1 MDLQPYLHLAG
12 QNLLNCLNPEANYLP
27 YWHMTVDPENRAEY
41 CFRKHCTG
49 HNIGRWWN
57 AMLRLEANIGFKIP
71 GAIEC
76 AMLENSWRLADNPS
90 GIFLEDIDLNDA
102 ATWYIHS
109 YRETMLAYGLLVQ
122 YRGDQRAEQGG
133 LLAIAQMSRACQ
145 DLDRW
150 DFSYGRDVPQ
160 LVKTPTRPAYTH
172 GRAIE
177 GLLCFYEATGFSAA
191 LEEAERLAEYH
202 MAHTVGPDGSL
213 AAGCG
218 DHTHSYL
225 NTLRG
230 LVLLASQQ
238 NRQNWLEALYR
249 TYKNTLRAMITRSG
263 FVTHDIGARF
273 SGDIASTGDIAQ
285 IAILLWDQ
293 FEDPSLLDDVERLM
307 RARLVPAQVST
318 PPPLVPLR
326 NETTDAFHELPHR
339 FVGAIG
345 GNVGHVQGKTC
356 VTDWTASALHNVI
369 ELWKRG
375 VDENATQVRV
385 NLHLDYDNAAV
396 RVRSMRTGTAAHVTV
411 QSKAAQKDLLIR
423 IPGWVPTDSL
433 QVTANSKS
441 VDVALK
447 NGFITIAATGSQQD
461 VAVHYALPEFSD
473 TEVWQDKSA
482 TGEVVTFNWRG
493 DEIVGATPGGPYM
506 AT

>member
-27 YWHMTVDPENRAEY
+27 YWHMTVDAESRAEY

-57 AMLRLEANIGFKIP
+57 AMLRLEASTGFEIP
-71 GAIEC
+71 PAIER
-76 AMLENSWRLADNPS
+76 AMVDNSWRLADNPS
-90 GIFLEDIDLNDA
+90 GIFLEDIDQNDS

-109 YRETMLAYGLLVQ
+109 YRETMLAHGLLVQ
-122 YRGDQRAEQGG
+122 YRGDQQAEQYG
-133 LLAIAQMSRACQ
+133 LRAIAQMSRASH

-150 DFSYGRDVPQ
+150 DFSYGREVPQ

-177 GLLCFYEATGFSAA
+177 GLLCFYEATGAEAA
-191 LEEAERLAEYH
+191 IEEVERLAEYH
-202 MAHTVGPDGSL
+202 MKHTVNPDGSL
-213 AAGCG
+213 ATGCG

-230 LVLLASQQ
+230 LVLLASLH
-238 NRQNWLEALYR
+238 NRRNWLDTLYA
-249 TYKNTLRAMITRSG
+249 TYKNALCAMITRSG
-263 FVTHDIGARF
+263 FVTHDIGAHF

-285 IAILLWDQ
+285 IALLLWDQ
-293 FEDPSLLDDVERLM
+293 FEDPSLLDDVERLI
-307 RARLVPAQVST
+307 RARMVPAQVLAA
-318 PPPLVPLR
+318 PPIVPLKHDR
-326 NETTDAFHELPHR
+326 TDAYRDLPQR

-356 VTDWTASALHNVI
+356 VTDWTAAALHNVI
-369 ELWKRG
+369 EIWKRG
-375 VDENATQVRV
+375 VDEEADQVRV
-385 NLHLDYDNAAV
+385 NLHFDYDTATT
-396 RVRSMRTGTAAHVTV
+396 RVRSVRNGTAARVTV
-411 QSKAAQKDLLIR
+411 QSNATHKNLLIR

-433 QVTANSKS
+433 QITANGQRIGA
-441 VDVALK
+441 ALEK
-447 NGFITIAATGSQQD
+447 GFITIAATGAPLD
-461 VAVHYALPEFSD
+461 VEVHYVLPEYAT

-482 TGEVVTFNWRG
+482 TGEIVTFEWRG

-506 AT
+506 AS